1 MARYDGRNPYGA
13 RGGYV
18 RDSRMSGRMDS
29 YPDYYDMDYEMDER
43 ERDYAMDS
51 RRGGRYDRYPFEM
64 SGRVG
69 DRHYSRMLSRQEI
82 SKWTKKLMSEIDDKE
97 KQFLK
102 MENIIRRA
110 EDMGIKFEE
119 FNEDEFYV
127 TVVMMFSDFGKAM
140 GTMNP
145 DMYIK
150 LAKYWLCDEDAEVQ
164 YGEKLAAYYDAIVL
178 GR

>member
-29 YPDYYDMDYEMDER
+29 YPDYDDIDYEMD

-69 DRHYSRMLSRQEI
+69 DRHGSRMLSEKEI
-82 SKWTKKLMSEIDDKE
+82 SKWKKMLMSEIDDKE

-102 MENIIRRA
+102 EDTILRRA
-110 EDMGIKFEE
+110 EEMGIKFKE
-119 FNEDEFYV
+119 FSEDEFYV
-127 TVVMMFSDFGKAM
+127 TVIMVFSDFSKAL

-150 LAKYWLCDEDAEVQ
+150 LAKYWLCDEDAELQ

>member
-18 RDSRMSGRMDS
+18 RDSRRMDS
-29 YPDYYDMDYEMDER
+29 YPDYNDEMDD
-43 ERDYAMDS
+43 RDYAMDS
-51 RRGGRYDRYPFEM
+51 RRGGRYDRYPFDM
-64 SGRVG
+64 SART
-69 DRHYSRMLSRQEI
+69 LSEKEI
-82 SKWTKKLMSEIDDKE
+82 SKWTKMLMSEIDDKE

-102 MENIIRRA
+102 EDTILHRA
-110 EDMGIKFEE
+110 EDMGIKFKE
-119 FNEDEFYV
+119 FSEDEFYV
-127 TVVMMFSDFGKAM
+127 TVVMVFSDFSKAL

-150 LAKYWLCDEDAEVQ
+150 LAKYWLCDEDAELQ